1 MLHGAS
7 HEVGMSL
14 VQHKYIK
21 AVGFTGS
28 YRGGKALF
36 DAAAGREE
44 PIPVYAE
51 MGSVNPVFILP
62 NALAQK
68 KDELAKNLAA
78 SITLGVGQF
87 CTNPGLFVLEKNVE
101 SQQFAAV
108 TQDHLAATP
117 MQPMLTDTISNSYTE
132 GISRL
137 GKITGVA
144 PDGLSLAPQLFIT
157 ETTAVLENEILS
169 EEVFGP
175 CSVGVMAETKE
186 AMIDFAKNLKG
197 QLTATVHGTEEDL
210 QQYKELVEILTQKA
224 GRVVINGFPT
234 GVEVGYAMVHGGPF
248 PATTDSRST
257 SVGTNA
263 IYRFTR
269 PVCFQDF
276 PDNLLPDE
284 LQKNNPLRIRRMV
297 DGAFV

>member
-1 MLHGAS
+1 MA
-7 HEVGMSL
+7 
-14 VQHKYIK
+14 

-28 YRGGKALF
+28 YKGGKALF
-36 DAAAGREE
+36 DAAARRQE

-62 NALAQK
+62 GALAQG
-68 KDELAKNLAA
+68 KDELARNLAS

-87 CTNPGLFVLEKNVE
+87 CTNPGLLVLERTDD
-101 SQQFAAV
+101 SQQFA
-108 TQDHLAATP
+108 TITKEYLAATP
-117 MQPMLTDTISNSYTE
+117 MQPMLTDAIRDGYTE

-137 GKITGVA
+137 GMITGSTLEMPA
-144 PDGLSLAPQLFIT
+144 PTPRLFVT
-157 ETTAVLENEILS
+157 DTTAVLENEVLG

-175 CSVGVMAETKE
+175 CSVAVMADTKE
-186 AMIDFAKNLKG
+186 AMMHFAANLKG
-197 QLTATVHGTEEDL
+197 QLTATIHGTDEDL
-210 QQYKELVEILTQKA
+210 QQYSELVEILMQKA
-224 GRVVINGFPT
+224 GRIVINGFPT
-234 GVEVGYAMVHGGPF
+234 GVEVGHAMVHGGPF

-276 PDNLLPDE
+276 PDSLLPPE
-284 LQKNNPLRIRRMV
+284 LQTGNPLGIRRMV

>member
-1 MLHGAS
+1 MA
-7 HEVGMSL
+7 L

-36 DAAAGREE
+36 DAAARREE

-62 NALAQK
+62 EILAQK
-68 KDELAKNLAA
+68 GEELAKGLAA

-87 CTNPGLFVLEKNVE
+87 CTNPGLFVLENSEE
-101 SQQFAAV
+101 SKQFATV
-108 TQDHLAATP
+108 TKGLLSATP
-117 MQPMLTDTISNSYTE
+117 MQPMLTEAISNSYSE

-137 GKITGVA
+137 GKITGA
-144 PDGLSLAPQLFIT
+144 ETDATSLTPQVFIT
-157 ETTAVLENEILS
+157 NTTAVLENEALS

-175 CSVGVMAETKE
+175 CSVGVMANTKE
-186 AMIDFAKNLKG
+186 EVLDFAKNLKG
-197 QLTATVHGTEEDL
+197 QLTATVHGTGQDL

-224 GRVVINGFPT
+224 GRVIINGFPT

-276 PDNLLPDE
+276 PDNLLPQE
-284 LQKNNPLRIRRMV
+284 LQKANPLGISRLV
-297 DGAFV
+297 DGAFT